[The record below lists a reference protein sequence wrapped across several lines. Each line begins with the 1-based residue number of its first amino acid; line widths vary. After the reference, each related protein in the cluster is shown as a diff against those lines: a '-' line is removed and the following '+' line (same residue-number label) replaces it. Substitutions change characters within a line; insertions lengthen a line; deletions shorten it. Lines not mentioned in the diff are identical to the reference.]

1 VALGTFPPLDS
12 HAGRKTIVAEEVKK
26 VWDAAKGGYEV
37 GKDINEK
44 TGAGDAWGD
53 AAYNQDPELAKS
65 AADDWDKGDHM
76 KAIGKFAR
84 ASGEALVDGVEDFWD
99 GLTGHVDAEA
109 PPAIDLPSTEEISM
123 PDQHVEHETM
133 P

>member
-1 VALGTFPPLDS
+1 
-12 HAGRKTIVAEEVKK
+12 VAEEVKK
-26 VWDAAKGGYEV
+26 VWEAAKGGYEV
-37 GKDINEK
+37 GKDINEQ

-99 GLTGHVDAEA
+99 GLVGNVEPTAA
-109 PPAIDLPSTEEISM
+109 QIDLPSEEPIYQ